1 MAQVRKSSA
10 ARSVL
15 ESCERRQGAALSIT
29 RVSGERLSSGG
40 AVLNSVRL
48 SLLLACSAVGA
59 APGLTDISPHRITP
73 PNGYLAL
80 SVGLTDT

>member
-1 MAQVRKSSA
+1 MAPVRKSSA

-29 RVSGERLSSGG
+29 RVSGVRLSSGG

-48 SLLLACSAVGA
+48 SLLLACVLPFALLRGYYPSPASLIF
-59 APGLTDISPHRITP
+59 APHL
-73 PNGYLAL
+73 Y
-80 SVGLTDT
+80 